1 MNSIDIDTEEFW
13 DAFTGSDFATCNDFI
28 TGIEGESLM
37 TPSPMNFTHLNKDDN
52 GESETYLTLENLKDA
67 YIKAITN
74 GEKHCGES
82 LNLDDPDACFANIV
96 LQYAI
101 YGEVVFG

>member
-1 MNSIDIDTEEFW
+1 MKIEINTEEFW
-13 DAFTGSDFATCNDFI
+13 EALTGSDFSTCQDFI
-28 TGIEGESLM
+28 KGIEGETLQ
-37 TPSPMNFTHLNKDDN
+37 TPSPLNFTHLNKDDN
-52 GESETYLTLENLKDA
+52 GESETYLTVSQMKTA
-67 YIKAITN
+67 YIKALIN
-74 GEKHCGES
+74 GESHCGES